1 MSLRHRFRI
10 DARRWGL
17 ILAAAVGVAIFSQYS
32 QDLPQFDVVE
42 VAMND
47 QNFTDLVLQTRG
59 ELPID
64 TNIRVLTYDRTLF
77 DSSDRVDR
85 TMLATRLAALL
96 DLKPR
101 VVAVDFLLEDERP
114 ESPDGD
120 AMLAGLIE
128 ANPNL
133 IFGIFYEDSLKRFRL
148 PPSGFKLTGA
158 QLGCINL
165 QPDDDKTIRTY
176 TVLWGE
182 PDSVKFESFDVKIA
196 RAVDSNA
203 AALATSFSQK
213 TFVIDYA
220 GGIGEEAEDDNAGG
234 KQIFPTLPLESVF
247 AAAMSGDSSALESFR
262 LQLSGKA
269 VLVGYADIRNS
280 QITSVVDR
288 FFTPLKNGKNALP
301 DMHGVGIHANV
312 VNTILQGR
320 VVEVVADYV
329 NILVGIGMA
338 ILFLLLRTRIG
349 SLRRP
354 TLRTISQYSLFF
366 LFLFLAVLLPVV
378 AFRYTTY
385 KFSIYTPFT
394 AVLLAIPTFELLQ
407 KILELTR
414 DINRRRRAKKI
425 RLAWLREQV
434 FDILQAG
441 PVEQQYMQALHFLRL
456 QFHLACAAL
465 FHEAVE
471 RGTISFPSLTI
482 ASPTPKRMFAGV
494 RSQQEQLRLAGTHA
508 QHGAAIIEMMAHHPH
523 IVQELRLSRSF
534 YIALNEVRR
543 QTAARV
549 TAEESAATHPTG
561 EETSAADYIDLALTA
576 LTGEG
581 GSRKNFDALYS
592 EIERFV
598 AQAETT
604 LVEEARDYKSLLEHG
619 PIFYPY
625 TISCRCRLHK
635 TDELFIYFNEQEDT
649 NERDDFFDLVYGGR
663 TIRCQ
668 PEHHPGL
675 TEVRNYR
682 QRLQSDE

>member
-1 MSLRHRFRI
+1 M

-77 DSSDRVDR
+77 DSTDRVDR
-85 TMLATRLAALL
+85 AVLATRLAAVL
-96 DLKPR
+96 DLKPAI
-101 VVAVDFLLEDERP
+101 VAVDFLLEDERP

-120 AMLAGLIE
+120 AMLAALIE
-128 ANPNL
+128 AHPNL
-133 IFGIFYEDSLKRFRL
+133 MFGIFYEDSLKQFRI
-148 PPSGFKLTGA
+148 PPPLFKLNGA

-176 TVLWGE
+176 TVLWGQT
-182 PDSVKFESFDVKIA
+182 DSVKFESFDVKIA
-196 RAVDSNA
+196 RAIDSNA
-203 AALATSFSQK
+203 AAVATSFSQK

-220 GGIGEEAEDDNAGG
+220 GGIGEESEGDNGGG
-234 KQIFPTLPLESVF
+234 KQIFPTIPLEAVF
-247 AAAMSGDSSALESFR
+247 AAAMQGESGAVEAFR
-262 LQLSGKA
+262 QQLAGKA

-280 QITSVVDR
+280 QITSIVDR

-301 DMHGVGIHANV
+301 DMHGVGIHANI
-312 VNTILQGR
+312 VNTMLQGR
-320 VVEVVADYV
+320 VVEVVAPYV
-329 NILVGIGMA
+329 NIMVGIA
-338 ILFLLLRTRIG
+338 IATVFLLLRSRV
-349 SLRRP
+349 SSVRRP

-366 LFLFLAVLLPVV
+366 LFLFSAVLLPVL

-407 KILELTR
+407 KGIELSR
-414 DINRRRRAKKI
+414 DISRRRRAKKI
-425 RLAWLREQV
+425 RLGWLREQL

-471 RGTISFPSLTI
+471 QGTITFPSLTI
-482 ASPTPKRMFAGV
+482 ASPTPQRMFAGI
-494 RSQQEQLRLAGTHA
+494 RGQQAQLQSAGA
-508 QHGAAIIEMMAHHPH
+508 DARHGAAIIEIMAHYPR

-543 QTAARV
+543 QTAAG
-549 TAEESAATHPTG
+549 AATAANPSDGSAPNAPPTG

-581 GSRKNFDALYS
+581 GSRKNFEALYA
-592 EIERFV
+592 EIEQF
-598 AQAETT
+598 AAKAEAT
-604 LVEEARDYKSLLEHG
+604 LMEEARDYQSLLEHG

-625 TISCRCRLHK
+625 TISCRCRLHG

-649 NERDDFFDLVYGGR
+649 NERDDYFDLVYGGR

-668 PEHHPGL
+668 PAQHPGL

-682 QRLQSDE
+682 LRIQSDG

>member
-1 MSLRHRFRI
+1 M
-10 DARRWGL
+10 DTRRWGL
-17 ILAAAVGVAIFSQYS
+17 ILAAAAGVAIFSQYS

-85 TMLATRLAALL
+85 SLLATRLAALL

-114 ESPDGD
+114 EAPDGD
-120 AMLAGLIE
+120 AMLAALIE
-128 ANPNL
+128 ANSNL
-133 IFGIFYEDSLKRFRL
+133 IFGIFYEDSLKRFRI
-148 PPSGFKLTGA
+148 PPASFNLTGT

-176 TVLWGE
+176 SVLWGE
-182 PDSVKFESFDVKIA
+182 PDSTKFESFDVKVA
-196 RAVDSNA
+196 RAVDSNLA
-203 AALATSFSQK
+203 AVATSSSQK

-220 GGIGEEAEDDNAGG
+220 GGIGEEAETDNSGG

-247 AAAMSGDSSALESFR
+247 SAAMSGDSNAVEAFR
-262 LQLSGKA
+262 LQLAGKA

-301 DMHGVGIHANV
+301 DMHGVAIHANV

-320 VVEVVADYV
+320 VVQVVAPFV
-329 NILVGIGMA
+329 NVVVGIVMA
-338 ILFLLLRTRIG
+338 VMFLLLRTRV
-349 SLRRP
+349 SNLRRP
-354 TLRTISQYSLFF
+354 TLRTITQYSLFF
-366 LFLFLAVLLPVV
+366 LFLFLAILLPVI

-407 KILELTR
+407 KGLELLR
-414 DINRRRRAKKI
+414 DIARRRRAKRI
-425 RLAWLREQV
+425 RLGWLREQI

-441 PVEQQYMQALHFLRL
+441 SVEQQYMQSLHFLRL

-465 FHEAVE
+465 FHETVE
-471 RGTISFPSLTI
+471 RGTIIFPSLTI
-482 ASPTPKRMFAGV
+482 ASPTPQRMFAGV
-494 RSQQEQLRLAGTHA
+494 RSQQAQLKFAGADA
-508 QHGAAIIEMMAHHPH
+508 QHGAAIIEMMAHYPR

-543 QTAARV
+543 QTAVSATADATEGSV
-549 TAEESAATHPTG
+549 TVTHPTG

-581 GSRKNFDALYS
+581 GSRKNFDTLYA
-592 EIERFV
+592 EIEQF
-598 AQAETT
+598 AAEAEST
-604 LVEEARDYKSLLEHG
+604 LMQEARDYQSLLEHG

-625 TISCRCRLHK
+625 TISCRCRLHG

-682 QRLQSDE
+682 LRLQSDG

>member
-1 MSLRHRFRI
+1 M

-64 TNIRVLTYDRTLF
+64 TNIRVLTYSRSLF
-77 DSSDRVDR
+77 DSSDRVNR
-85 TMLATRLAALL
+85 AMLATQLAALL

-120 AMLAGLIE
+120 AMLAALIE
-128 ANPNL
+128 AHPNL

-148 PPSGFKLTGA
+148 PPSAFKLTGA

-203 AALATSFSQK
+203 AAVATSFSQK

-220 GGIGEEAEDDNAGG
+220 GGIGEESETDNAIG
-234 KQIFPTLPLESVF
+234 KQIFPTLPLEAVF
-247 AAAMSGDSSALESFR
+247 AAAMSGDSGAVEAFR
-262 LQLSGKA
+262 SQLAGKA
-269 VLVGYADIRNS
+269 VMVGYADIRNS

-301 DMHGVGIHANV
+301 DMHGVAIHANV

-320 VVEVVADYV
+320 VVEVVAPYV

-338 ILFLLLRTRIG
+338 VLFLLLRSRIG

-366 LFLFLAVLLPVV
+366 LFLFLAILLPVI

-394 AVLLAIPTFELLQ
+394 AVLLAIPAFELLQ
-407 KILELTR
+407 KILELSR

-425 RLAWLREQV
+425 RLGWLREQI

-465 FHEAVE
+465 FHESVE

-482 ASPTPKRMFAGV
+482 ASPTPQRMFAGV
-494 RSQQEQLRLAGTHA
+494 RLQQEQLSLAGSDA
-508 QHGAAIIEMMAHHPH
+508 RHGAAIIEMMAHYPH

-543 QTAARV
+543 QTAVSIA
-549 TAEESAATHPTG
+549 AEESAATAAHPTG

-581 GSRKNFDALYS
+581 GSRKNFDMLYA

-598 AQAETT
+598 AQAEAT
-604 LVEEARDYKSLLEHG
+604 LMEEARDYQSLLEHG

-625 TISCRCRLHK
+625 TISCRCRLHQ

-668 PEHHPGL
+668 PERHPGL

-682 QRLQSDE
+682 LRLRSGE